1 MAKQQPKNEGP
12 VEKFHGLTP
21 AGKKLEVSVWEREDR
36 KTGEI
41 YHVASPPTRSY
52 KNEDGKW
59 VKITSLAADEIPTGI
74 ELTKQALDYIKKKDV
89 DAQSVG

>member
-1 MAKQQPKNEGP
+1 MSKQQPKNEGP

-41 YHVASPPTRSY
+41 YHVASPPSRSY
-52 KNEDGKW
+52 KNEEGKW
-59 VKITSLAADEIPTGI
+59 VKITSLDAGEIRTGI
-74 ELTKQALDYIKKKDV
+74 ELMQKALDFIKRSDV
-89 DAQSVG
+89 EALSVD

>member
-1 MAKQQPKNEGP
+1 MSNQQPKPEGP

-36 KTGEI
+36 QTGEI

-59 VKITSLAADEIPTGI
+59 VKITSLTADEILTGI
-74 ELTKQALDYIKKKDV
+74 ELTQKALDFIKKRDV
-89 DAQSVG
+89 EAQSVG

>member
-1 MAKQQPKNEGP
+1 MSNQQPKPEGP

-21 AGKKLEVSVWEREDR
+21 SGKKLEVSVWGREDR

-52 KNEDGKW
+52 KSEEGKW
-59 VKITSLAADEIPTGI
+59 VKITNLAADEIPAGI
-74 ELTKQALDYIKKKDV
+74 ELTKQALEFIKRRDV
-89 DAQSVG
+89 EAQSLG